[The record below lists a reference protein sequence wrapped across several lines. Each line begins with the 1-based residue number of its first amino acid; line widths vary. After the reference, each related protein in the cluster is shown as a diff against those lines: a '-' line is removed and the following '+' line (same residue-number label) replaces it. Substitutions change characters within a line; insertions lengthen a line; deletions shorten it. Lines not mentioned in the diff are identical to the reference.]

1 MPAPEQQLTQREIEE
16 LVEKFEGST
25 RNPQGI
31 WKHLTTLVA
40 VGMSAFALY
49 TAVETVNA
57 IHVRAGHLLF
67 ALALTFL
74 LYPAARRFKAA
85 VTWFDLTLIVAAAAS
100 VGYVLLNGDEL
111 QFRAAVPER
120 TDLVMAVVCL
130 LVVLEC
136 TRRTAG
142 PAIPL
147 VAVGFFAYALWGNH
161 LPQLWS
167 HPGYDIERTL
177 GYLYM
182 YPDGV
187 FGLPIDV
194 SSTFIILFTIFGAV
208 LEHSGAGDFFV
219 RFALSCTGR
228 TPSSAGRTVTLAS
241 FLLGTVSGSGVAT
254 TVTLGSIAYP
264 MLKKAGYDKES
275 AGGMLAAGGIGAV
288 ISPPVLGA
296 ASFLIAEILNVS
308 YLNVLLMAAIPTILY
323 YLSILLMVEFDSK
336 RKQLM
341 PLGMAMG
348 GEGTWSL
355 TRRYW
360 FHFASLVT
368 IVVFMALGFSATRA
382 VIWSTL
388 AAVLVSYLTR
398 DSALWPSKLIKALE
412 AGARGVVPVAA
423 TCACAGIIVGT
434 VTMTGLGLKFSTI
447 LVTLAGGSKVL
458 ALLYTAF
465 ILLVLGLALPI
476 TASYII
482 AAVITAPALVKLG
495 VPDFAAHMFIFYY
508 SVLSEVSPPTA
519 LSPFAAAALT
529 GGSPFKTM
537 MLSWKYTLPAFLVPF
552 AFTTDPAGVGLLL
565 KGSIVVIG
573 WEFLLGAAGVLAL
586 ASAIGGWMFQSVT
599 TAEKMLLGV
608 AGVLLFFGVGTIIQ
622 IIALGVLVAVAVKQ
636 WVQVSRARQFERVR
650 DDRTDARAA
659 E

>member
-1 MPAPEQQLTQREIEE
+1 MPPPEQQLTPEEIER

-25 RNPQGI
+25 RTPQGAWRGI
-31 WKHLTTLVA
+31 TTVIAVA
-40 VGMSAFALY
+40 MSLFALY
-49 TAVETVNA
+49 AAVETVNA
-57 IHVRAGHLLF
+57 IQVRAGHLLF
-67 ALALTFL
+67 AMALTFL
-74 LYPAARRFKAA
+74 LYPAAARFKSA
-85 VTWFDLTLIVAAAAS
+85 VTWWDIGLILAGGVS
-100 VGYVLLNGDEL
+100 VGYVLANGDAL
-111 QFRAAVPER
+111 QFRAAVP
-120 TDLVMAVVCL
+120 TTIDLAMGAVCL
-130 LVVLEC
+130 LLVLEA

-142 PAIPL
+142 CSIPL
-147 VAVGFFAYALWGNH
+147 VALAFFAYALWGHH

-167 HPGYDIERTL
+167 HPPYDLERTL

-187 FGLPIDV
+187 FGLPLDV

-228 TPSSAGRTVTLAS
+228 SPSAAGRTVTLAS

-296 ASFLIAEILNVS
+296 ASFLIAEILGVS
-308 YLNVLLMAAIPTILY
+308 YLDILKMAAIPTILY

-336 RKQLM
+336 QKRLAT
-341 PLGMAMG
+341 PGDEE
-348 GEGTWSL
+348 GERGTWAL
-355 TRRYW
+355 TKRYG
-360 FHFASLVT
+360 FHFGSLVT
-368 IVVFMALGFSATRA
+368 IVIFMALGFSATRA

-388 AAVLVSYLTR
+388 AGVLVSYLTR
-398 DSALWPSKLIKALE
+398 ESALTPAKLIRALE
-412 AGARGVVPVAA
+412 AGAKGVVPVAA

-447 LVTLAGGSKVL
+447 LVGLAAGSKVL
-458 ALLYTAF
+458 ALLYTGL
-465 ILLVLGLALPI
+465 ILLILGLALPI

-495 VPDFAAHMFIFYY
+495 VPDYAAHMFIFYY
-508 SVLSEVSPPTA
+508 AVLSEVSPPTA
-519 LSPFAAAALT
+519 LSPFAAAAIT
-529 GGSPFKTM
+529 GGNPFKTM

-565 KGSIVVIG
+565 KGPLLNMG
-573 WEFLLGAAGVLAL
+573 WEFLLGVAGVVAL
-586 ASAIGGWMFQSVT
+586 ASAIGGWMFRSVT
-599 TAEKMLLGV
+599 RPEKILLAV
-608 AGVLLFFGVGTIIQ
+608 AGVLLFFGVGVPAQ
-622 IIALGVLVAVAVKQ
+622 LVALAVLAGVAGLQ
-636 WVQVSRARQFERVR
+636 WVQVSRAREQ
-650 DDRTDARAA
+650 A
-659 E
+659 

>member
-1 MPAPEQQLTQREIEE
+1 MPTPEQQLTAQEIEE
-16 LVEKFEGST
+16 LVEKFEGAT
-25 RNPQGI
+25 RSPRGV
-31 WKHLTTLVA
+31 WRHLTTVVA
-40 VGMSAFALY
+40 VAMSLFALY
-49 TAVETVNA
+49 AAVQTLNA

-67 ALALTFL
+67 AMALTFL
-74 LYPAARRFKAA
+74 LYPAARRFKAT
-85 VTWFDLTLIVAAAAS
+85 VNWWDLALIVAAAVS
-100 VGYVLLNGDEL
+100 LGYVILNGDDL
-111 QFRAAVPER
+111 QFRAAVPET
-120 TDLVMAVVCL
+120 TDLVMAVICL
-130 LVVLEC
+130 LLVLES
-136 TRRTAG
+136 TRRTVG

-147 VAVGFFAYALWGNH
+147 VALGFFAYALWGNY

-167 HPGYDIERTL
+167 HPGYDIERIL

-228 TPSSAGRTVTLAS
+228 TASSAGRTVTLAS

-308 YLNVLLMAAIPTILY
+308 YLQVLLMAAIPTVLY

-336 RKQLM
+336 RKRLV
-341 PLGMAMG
+341 PLGEG
-348 GEGTWSL
+348 TDGDGTWSL
-355 TRRYW
+355 TKRYW

-368 IVVFMALGFSATRA
+368 IVIFMALGFSATRA

-398 DSALWPSKLIKALE
+398 ESALWPSKLVKALE
-412 AGARGVVPVAA
+412 AGAKGVVPVAA

-447 LVTLAGGSKVL
+447 LVTLAGGSKIMGLV
-458 ALLYTAF
+458 YTAV
-465 ILLVLGLALPI
+465 ILLILGLALPI

-537 MLSWKYTLPAFLVPF
+537 ALSWKYTLPAFLVPF
-552 AFTTDPAGVGLLL
+552 AFTTDPTGVGLLL
-565 KGSIVVIG
+565 KGSLAGIG
-573 WEFLLGAAGVLAL
+573 WEFLLGVAGVLAL
-586 ASAIGGWMFQSVT
+586 ASAVGGWMLRLMT
-599 TAEKMLLGV
+599 LPERILLGA

-622 IIALGVLVAVAVKQ
+622 FVALGVLATVAALQ
-636 WVQVSRARQFERVR
+636 WRQTSRIAQQQF
-650 DDRTDARAA
+650 
-659 E
+659 

>member
-1 MPAPEQQLTQREIEE
+1 MPGDAQQMTQAEIEK
-16 LVEKFEGST
+16 LVEQFEGAT
-25 RNPQGI
+25 RTPQGI
-31 WKHLTTLVA
+31 WKHSVTVVGVA
-40 VGMSAFALY
+40 MSLFALY
-49 TAVETVNA
+49 AAVETLNA

-67 ALALTFL
+67 AMALTFII
-74 LYPAARRFKAA
+74 YPAARRFKARIN
-85 VTWFDLTLIVAAAAS
+85 WWDLVLVAAAAVA
-100 VGYVLLNGDEL
+100 VGYVLVMGDSL

-120 TDLVMAVVCL
+120 TDLVMAVICL
-130 LVVLEC
+130 LLVLES

-147 VAVGFFAYALWGNH
+147 VALGFLAYALWGDH

-167 HPGYDIERTL
+167 HPGYDLERTL

-187 FGLPIDV
+187 FGLPLDV

-208 LEHSGAGDFFV
+208 LEYSGAGDFFV

-228 TPSSAGRTVTLAS
+228 KPSSAGRTVTLAS

-264 MLKKAGYDKES
+264 MLKKAGYDRES

-296 ASFLIAEILNVS
+296 ASFLIAEVLGVS
-308 YLNVLLMAAIPTILY
+308 YLEILKMATIPTILY
-323 YLSILLMVEFDSK
+323 YLSIFLMVEFDSQ
-336 RKQLM
+336 RMNLTTV
-341 PLGMAMG
+341 ADV
-348 GEGTWSL
+348 GEEHRTWAL
-355 TRRYW
+355 ARRYW
-360 FHFASLVT
+360 FHFGSLVT
-368 IVVFMALGFSATRA
+368 IVIFMGLGFSATRA

-388 AAVLVSYLTR
+388 AAVLVSYLTTESR
-398 DSALWPSKLIKALE
+398 LTPSKLIKALE
-412 AGARGVVPVAA
+412 AGAKGVVPVAT

-447 LVTLAGGSKVL
+447 LINLAGGSKIL
-458 ALLYTAF
+458 GLLYTGF
-465 ILLVLGLALPI
+465 ILLILGLALPI

-495 VPDFAAHMFIFYY
+495 VPDYAAHMFIFYY
-508 SVLSEVSPPTA
+508 AVLSEVSPPTA

-565 KGSIVVIG
+565 KGSIAGMG
-573 WEFLLGAAGVLAL
+573 WEFLLGVAGVLAL
-586 ASAIGGWMFQSVT
+586 ASAIGGWMFRRVT
-599 TAEKMLLGV
+599 WPEKILLGV
-608 AGVLLFFGVGTIIQ
+608 AGILLFFGVGILIQ
-622 IIALGVLVAVAVKQ
+622 LAALAVLAAVAALQ
-636 WVQVSRARQFERVR
+636 WMQISRAAQTDRDGTDRVQA
-650 DDRTDARAA
+650 RT
-659 E
+659 

>member
-1 MPAPEQQLTQREIEE
+1 
-16 LVEKFEGST
+16 
-25 RNPQGI
+25 
-31 WKHLTTLVA
+31 
-40 VGMSAFALY
+40 MSAFALY
-49 TAVETVNA
+49 ATVETVNA

-67 ALALTFL
+67 AMALTFL

-85 VTWFDLTLIVAAAAS
+85 VTWWDLALILAAVAS
-100 VGYVLLNGDEL
+100 LGYVLLNGDDL

-120 TDLVMAVVCL
+120 TDLAMAVVCL
-130 LVVLEC
+130 LLVLEC

-147 VAVGFFAYALWGNH
+147 VALGFFAYALWGNH

-187 FGLPIDV
+187 FGLPLDV

-208 LEHSGAGDFFV
+208 LEVSGAGDFFV
-219 RFALSCTGR
+219 RFALGCTGR
-228 TPSSAGRTVTLAS
+228 SPASAGRTVTLAS

-308 YLNVLLMAAIPTILY
+308 YLDVLMMASMPTILY

-336 RKQLM
+336 RKQLL
-341 PLGMAMG
+341 PLGEAMG
-348 GEGTWSL
+348 GDGTWSL
-355 TRRYW
+355 SRRYW

-368 IVVFMALGFSATRA
+368 IVVFMTLGFSATRA

-388 AAVLVSYLTR
+388 AAVLASYLTR
-398 DSALWPSKLIKALE
+398 ESALGPGKLVRALE
-412 AGARGVVPVAA
+412 AGAKGVVPVAA

-447 LVTLAGGSKVL
+447 LVALAGGSKVL
-458 ALLYTAF
+458 ALLYTAG
-465 ILLVLGLALPI
+465 ILLILGLALPI

-495 VPDFAAHMFIFYY
+495 VPAFAAHMFIFYY

-565 KGSIVVIG
+565 KGSIVGIG

-586 ASAIGGWMFQSVT
+586 ASAIGGWMFRSVT
-599 TAEKMLLGV
+599 LPEKMLLAV

-636 WVQVSRARQFERVR
+636 WLQASRAQPIERAR
-650 DDRTDARAA
+650 HDRTDARVT

>member
-1 MPAPEQQLTQREIEE
+1 MSAPGEQLSKAEIDE
-16 LVEKFEGST
+16 LVEKFEGAT
-25 RNPQGI
+25 RIPQGI
-31 WKHLTTLVA
+31 WRPYVTVVGVA
-40 VGMSAFALY
+40 MSLFALY
-49 TAVETVNA
+49 AVVETFNA

-67 ALALTFL
+67 AMALTFVI
-74 LYPAARRFKAA
+74 YPAARRYQARVTWWDLVLVVAA
-85 VTWFDLTLIVAAAAS
+85 VVA
-100 VGYVLLNGDEL
+100 VGYVLISGDGL
-111 QFRAAVPER
+111 QFRAAVPNAI
-120 TDLVMAVVCL
+120 DLGMAALCL
-130 LVVLEC
+130 LLVLEA

-147 VAVGFFAYALWGNH
+147 VALGFFAYALWGNH

-187 FGLPIDV
+187 FGLPLDV
-194 SSTFIILFTIFGAV
+194 SSTFIVLFTIFGAM
-208 LEHSGAGDFFV
+208 LEYSGAGDFFV

-228 TPSSAGRTVTLAS
+228 KPSSAGRTVTLAS

-296 ASFLIAEILNVS
+296 ASFLIAEILGVS
-308 YLNVLLMAAIPTILY
+308 YLEVLRMATIPTILY
-323 YLSILLMVEFDSK
+323 YLSIFLMVEFDSK
-336 RKQLM
+336 RMNLTVV
-341 PLGMAMG
+341 ADA
-348 GEGTWSL
+348 GEEQGTWAL

-368 IVVFMALGFSATRA
+368 IVIFMGLGFSATLA
-382 VIWSTL
+382 VVWSTL

-398 DSALWPSKLIKALE
+398 ESALTPMKLIRALE

-447 LVTLAGGSKVL
+447 LINLAAGSKVL
-458 ALLYTAF
+458 ALLYTGL
-465 ILLVLGLALPI
+465 ILLILGLALPI

-482 AAVITAPALVKLG
+482 AAVITAPALTKLG
-495 VPDFAAHMFIFYY
+495 VPDYAAHMFIFYY
-508 SVLSEVSPPTA
+508 AVLSEVSPPTA

-552 AFTTDPAGVGLLL
+552 AFTTDPSGVGLLL
-565 KGSIVVIG
+565 KGSVVGMG
-573 WEFLLGAAGVLAL
+573 WEFLLGVAGVLAL
-586 ASAIGGWMFQSVT
+586 ASAIGGWMFRSVT
-599 TAEKMLLGV
+599 LPERLLLGV
-608 AGVLLFFGVGTIIQ
+608 AGILLFFGVGLWIQ
-622 IIALGVLVAVAVKQ
+622 LIAIAALGGVAGVQ
-636 WVQVSRARQFERVR
+636 WVQVSRAESPADEPGR
-650 DDRTDARAA
+650 ARSGS
-659 E
+659 

>member
-1 MPAPEQQLTQREIEE
+1 MPNPEQQLTQDQIEE
-16 LVEKFEGST
+16 LVEQYEGAT
-25 RNPQGI
+25 RSPQGI
-31 WKHLTTLVA
+31 WKSYVA
-40 VGMSAFALY
+40 VVGVAMSLFALY
-49 TAVETVNA
+49 AVVETFNA

-67 ALALTFL
+67 AMALTFVI
-74 LYPAARRFKAA
+74 YPAAARFKAR
-85 VTWFDLTLIVAAAAS
+85 VTWWDLALVAASVVA
-100 VGYVLLNGDEL
+100 VGYVLVMGDGL
-111 QFRAAVPER
+111 QFRAAVPN
-120 TDLVMAVVCL
+120 TLDLWMAALCL
-130 LVVLEC
+130 LLVLEA

-147 VAVGFFAYALWGNH
+147 VALGFFAYALWGNH

-187 FGLPIDV
+187 FGLPLDV
-194 SSTFIILFTIFGAV
+194 SSTFIVLFTIFGAM
-208 LEHSGAGDFFV
+208 LEFSGAGDFFV

-228 TPSSAGRTVTLAS
+228 KPSSAGRTVTLAS

-296 ASFLIAEILNVS
+296 ASFLIAEILGVS
-308 YLNVLLMAAIPTILY
+308 YLEVLKMATIPTILY
-323 YLSILLMVEFDSK
+323 YLSIFLMVEFDSK
-336 RKQLM
+336 RMNLSTVA
-341 PLGMAMG
+341 GA
-348 GEGTWSL
+348 GEEHTTWAL
-355 TRRYW
+355 TKRYW

-368 IVVFMALGFSATRA
+368 IVIFMGLGFSATRA

-398 DSALWPSKLIKALE
+398 ESALTPMKLVRALE
-412 AGARGVVPVAA
+412 AGAKGVVPVAA

-447 LVTLAGGSKVL
+447 LINLAAGSKVL
-458 ALLYTAF
+458 ALLYTGF
-465 ILLVLGLALPI
+465 ILLILGLALPI

-495 VPDFAAHMFIFYY
+495 VPDYAAHMFIFYY
-508 SVLSEVSPPTA
+508 AVLSEVSPPTA

-565 KGSIVVIG
+565 KGSVVGMG
-573 WEFLLGAAGVLAL
+573 WEFLLGVAGVLAL
-586 ASAIGGWMFQSVT
+586 ASAIGGWMFRSVT
-599 TAEKMLLGV
+599 LPEKILLGV
-608 AGVLLFFGVGTIIQ
+608 AGVLLFFGVGVWIQ
-622 IIALGVLVAVAVKQ
+622 LLAIAALGGVAAVQ
-636 WVQVSRARQFERVR
+636 WTQVR
-650 DDRTDARAA
+650 RAA
-659 E
+659 EQRDEAARP